1 MTEQKKP
8 ALNLRYYNGEIDDA
22 LPYAGEIRFDEETG
36 LFYDEDGDAVDEDT
50 VSGFC
55 AGDGKGGGE

>member
-1 MTEQKKP
+1 MTEQKRP
-8 ALNLRYYNGEIDDA
+8 ALNLRYYNGEI
-22 LPYAGEIRFDEETG
+22 
-36 LFYDEDGDAVDEDT
+36 EDGDAVDEDT